1 MGRAAVPTFPLRSDV
16 WGDTLNWPA
25 GLWIAG
31 KGRPC
36 RRRRAILTLLRGHTD
51 LPGAPGQAWSVRY
64 APTFRTSAAAHVSGR
79 EARAARVRAPSWEIE
94 LAYDVLAADG
104 FAMSGLAG
112 DFERLAGFY
121 GQVAGR
127 ALTVPRR
134 RAAEL
139 GAGSSLL
146 CRFADD
152 DLDLEGFMA
161 LLFATQAFRLVSVRG

>member
-1 MGRAAVPTFPLRSDV
+1 MGQRQGAGAAAAAARPITGSGPYPTFPALS
-16 WGDTLNWPA
+16 
-25 GLWIAG
+25 
-31 KGRPC
+31 GR
-36 RRRRAILTLLRGHTD
+36 
-51 LPGAPGQAWSVRY
+51 AWSVRY
-64 APTFRTSAAAHVSGR
+64 APVFRTGAAAHVSGR

-94 LAYDVLAADG
+94 LAYDVLANGG
-104 FAMSGLAG
+104 FVMGGLAG

-127 ALTVPRR
+127 TLPFHVAVPP
-134 RAAEL
+134 EL

-152 DLDLEGFMA
+152 LDLEQFMA